1 MGRFLRSPADVGR
14 QILKQHHT
22 KRAAFTTHHTSYHS
36 LIDSF
41 HLYKTMAAKVKGQL
55 LKDIAALT
63 SFGGGGGANGEED
76 AYDDGT
82 NALGHGQGQEERNG
96 SSSGGSGG
104 GTWRIEGDEEGG
116 EGLGGA
122 AVSRSRLRME
132 RAMDFGEEEVRYR
145 GKKVS
150 RRALLADDDDDEE
163 EEEDEDEDEEESG
176 EESGEEEEEEG
187 LSGSGSEEDE
197 DEDEDL
203 SSGSGSG
210 SDDDDDTDGDG
221 HHDEE
226 EEPTLEEEMEQLRKD
241 KGGMALLL
249 KRSRDEQRQKAEQ
262 AREQRD
268 MWNKLLEVRILL
280 QRLLGMGNRFPRGEA
295 YEQYVD
301 LDESGETQEG
311 FNNVASGLRGVLVN
325 LVGMRAEHA
334 AVLQGEDPVEA
345 TQRRKRQRV
354 QHAAFVS
361 GKTGLGSG
369 GDPWVGSQGDYGVC
383 REHWKE
389 VVDAAHQRATLS
401 WAVSKKFKVVDSG
414 LWGQVEAATKGGRAL
429 KRSHLTRTQMKA
441 AGLFTAGAVTP
452 EDEEEK
458 REDEDEGEGEVDLE
472 AFDDSELYQQLL
484 RDYIQAVGPG
494 GNLDPAA
501 VAAMGRSLSRKSK
514 KKKVDTKASK
524 GRKLRYAVHPKLE
537 HFMFPVPVG
546 EVGMDVDR
554 LFASLPGRKG
564 RGMVPV
570 AAPVE
575 EE

>member
-1 MGRFLRSPADVGR
+1 
-14 QILKQHHT
+14 
-22 KRAAFTTHHTSYHS
+22 
-36 LIDSF
+36 
-41 HLYKTMAAKVKGQL
+41 MAAKVKGQL

-63 SFGGGGGANGEED
+63 SFGGGGDANGEED

-82 NALGHGQGQEERNG
+82 SALGHGQGKEERNG
-96 SSSGGSGG
+96 SSNS
-104 GTWRIEGDEEGG
+104 GTWRIEGDEDGG
-116 EGLGGA
+116 EGLGGG
-122 AVSRSRLRME
+122 AVSRSKLRME
-132 RAMDFGEEEVRYR
+132 RAMDFGEEEARYR

-150 RRALLADDDDDEE
+150 RRALLADDEDEE
-163 EEEDEDEDEEESG
+163 EEEDKDEDEKEEEESG
-176 EESGEEEEEEG
+176 EEDDDDEEEEEEEEEG
-187 LSGSGSEEDE
+187 LSGSGSEED
-197 DEDEDL
+197 DDDDV
-203 SSGSGSG
+203 SSGSGS
-210 SDDDDDTDGDG
+210 DDDDTDGDG

-226 EEPTLEEEMEQLRKD
+226 EEPTLEEEMEQLRQD

-249 KRSRDEQRQKAEQ
+249 KRSRDEQRQKADQ

-280 QRLLGMGNRFPRGEA
+280 QRLLGMANRFPRGEA

-301 LDESGETQEG
+301 LNESGEMQEG
-311 FNNVASGLRGVLVN
+311 FSGVASGLRGVLVN

-334 AVLQGEDPVEA
+334 AAQQGEDPAEA

-354 QHAAFVS
+354 QHAAFVA
-361 GKTGLGSG
+361 GKAGLGSA
-369 GDPWVGSQGDYGVC
+369 GDPWVASQGDYKVC

-389 VVDAAHQRATLS
+389 VVDGAHQRATLS
-401 WAVSKKFKVVDSG
+401 WAVSKKFKVVNSG

-429 KRSHLTRTQMKA
+429 KRSHLTRAQTKA
-441 AGLFTAGAVTP
+441 AGLFTAGAVA
-452 EDEEEK
+452 EEE
-458 REDEDEGEGEVDLE
+458 EEVEEEGEEGEGEGEGGVDLE

-546 EVGMDVDR
+546 ECGMDVDR

-564 RGMVPV
+564 KVVVLAV
-570 AAPVE
+570 AAVE

>member
-1 MGRFLRSPADVGR
+1 
-14 QILKQHHT
+14 
-22 KRAAFTTHHTSYHS
+22 
-36 LIDSF
+36 
-41 HLYKTMAAKVKGQL
+41 MAAKVKGQL

-76 AYDDGT
+76 VYDDGT
-82 NALGHGQGQEERNG
+82 SALGHGQGEEERNG
-96 SSSGGSGG
+96 SGGGGGS
-104 GTWRIEGDEEGG
+104 GTWRIEEGG

-132 RAMDFGEEEVRYR
+132 RAMDFGEEEARYR

-150 RRALLADDDDDEE
+150 RRALLADDGDEDEEEDDDEE
-163 EEEDEDEDEEESG
+163 EEESGEEDED
-176 EESGEEEEEEG
+176 EEG

-197 DEDEDL
+197 DL

-210 SDDDDDTDGDG
+210 SDDDDTDGDG

-311 FNNVASGLRGVLVN
+311 FSNVASGLRGVLVN

-334 AVLQGEDPVEA
+334 AALQQEDPAEA
-345 TQRRKRQRV
+345 AQRRKRQRV

-369 GDPWVGSQGDYGVC
+369 GDPWVASQGDYGVC
-383 REHWKE
+383 REHWRE

-401 WAVSKKFKVVDSG
+401 WAVSKKFKVVNSG

-429 KRSHLTRTQMKA
+429 KRSHLTRAQTKA
-441 AGLFTAGAVTP
+441 AGLFTAGAAP
-452 EDEEEK
+452 EEEGEEKEDEEEG
-458 REDEDEGEGEVDLE
+458 EGEGEGEVDLE

-564 RGMVPV
+564 RGGVPV